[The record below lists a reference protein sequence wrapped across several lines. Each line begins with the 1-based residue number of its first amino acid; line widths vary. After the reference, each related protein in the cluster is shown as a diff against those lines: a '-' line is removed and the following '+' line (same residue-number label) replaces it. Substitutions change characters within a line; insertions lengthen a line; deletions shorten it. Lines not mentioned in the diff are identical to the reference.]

1 LGVAEVTMSPDEL
14 VQAVFARVRGADP
27 TVADL
32 YGPDASLETAA
43 GVVRGREAIAAF
55 YQDVFRTTRPQ
66 PSVEALFVNLPM
78 VVALLR
84 IEVPD
89 GGVRR
94 VVDVFH
100 VDDGAI
106 SSMRVCS
113 EQAP

>member
-1 LGVAEVTMSPDEL
+1 VAEMKMGPDEL
-14 VQAVFARVRGADP
+14 VQAVFARVRAADP

-32 YGPDASLETAA
+32 YGPDASLETADR
-43 GVVRGREAIAAF
+43 VVHGREAIAAF
-55 YQDVFRTTRPQ
+55 YRDVFQTTRPQ
-66 PSVEALFVNLPM
+66 PSVEALFVNLPV

-89 GGVRR
+89 GAVRR
-94 VVDVFH
+94 IVDVFH

-113 EQAP
+113 EQAG